1 LRKEITLP
9 KYLDDD
15 DTTAKI
21 VYLRDVEGWRWE
33 KIGREFNIT
42 AEQARGRYRSIKRNS
57 PQEVKEPGKI
67 VEERIDDNHETVE
80 ASFQRIVTLDDLL
93 EIAKVDLQEWKVDHY
108 IVNKWEVGRKATVK
122 RLVYDNGIVN
132 GFTEDTGTVNVEPL
146 FQIKAW
152 LVRIKPVAIKP
163 VIHPIEITVCPERR
177 EVKRVDSAVKKA
189 LILPDP
195 QFGFSRDLRTNKLS
209 PFHSREALSIAME
222 LADYLQPDVSVWL
235 GDVNDFTMWTD
246 KFVRNPEYYFT
257 VQPALIEAA
266 WVINQIHAL
275 SSESVVIEGNHD
287 QRPQI
292 AMTTHLLDAYNL
304 RPADNI
310 DAEAVLSV
318 DNLLGLNRMG
328 VKYIGDW
335 QNANYHL
342 NKNLQC
348 THGNIARGGTLATA
362 RAMLDNQAISTIFG
376 HIHRTEM
383 ASKTLVNGGTKT
395 VTAFCPGCLCKTDG
409 SVPGSNREVQWQQGL
424 AVVYY
429 TDEAYS
435 IVPLQIEN
443 DTVLFDGI
451 FFKAH
456 DYMPEL
462 KKSTTWENW

>member
-1 LRKEITLP
+1 MSGKPIDE
-9 KYLDDD
+9 DDIL
-15 DTTAKI
+15 ARI
-21 VYLRDVEGWRWE
+21 IYLRDSEGWRWD
-33 KIGREFNIT
+33 KIAKELGVS
-42 AEQARGRYRSIKRNS
+42 ADQARGRYRRIKKDS
-57 PQEVKEPGKI
+57 PQEIRTPGKV
-67 VEERIDDNHETVE
+67 VEEREDDNHQTVE
-80 ASFQRIVTLDDLL
+80 ATFQRIVTLDELL
-93 EIAKVDLQEWKVDHY
+93 SVANVDLQEWKVDHY

-122 RLVYDNGIVN
+122 NLVYEGGKVTGII
-132 GFTEDTGTVNVEPL
+132 EDSGEVNVEPL

-163 VIHPIEITVCPERR
+163 VIHPIEVNIPSMNLLPKLERKQS
-177 EVKRVDSAVKKA
+177 EVKVA

-195 QFGFSRDLRTNKLS
+195 QFGFSKNLRTNKLS
-209 PFHSREALSIAME
+209 PFHSREALSIAMQIAE
-222 LADYLQPDVSVWL
+222 YVQPDVSVWL

-266 WVINQIHAL
+266 WVIGQINED
-275 SSESVVIEGNHD
+275 SGKSVVIEGNHD

-318 DNLLGLNRMG
+318 DNLLGLGRMG
-328 VKYIGDW
+328 VEYLGDW

-342 NKNLQC
+342 NKNLKC

-362 RAMLDNQAISTIFG
+362 RAMLDNQATSTIFG

-383 ASKTLVNGGTKT
+383 ASKTLLNGDAKT

-409 SVPGSNREVQWQQGL
+409 SVPGSNRDVQWQQGL

-429 TDEAYS
+429 TEEQYT
-435 IVPLQIEN
+435 IIPLQIEN
-443 DTVLFDGI
+443 NTVLFAGRI
-451 FFKAH
+451 FEGK
-456 DYMPEL
+456 DYLPTL
-462 KKSTTWENW
+462 RNASTWENW